1 MTKSKDEM
9 TLLTGRVLGG
19 EIAPD
24 VIVAFEELSQ
34 KLVAAEKARESAETE
49 REDLR
54 KAFFALATELV
65 GADTRY
71 SYDVK
76 ATGRRLQRVVVFGS
90 PIVHYDRLETILAP
104 EVFTRVVKKQEI
116 TTTTVTYELDYEAL
130 RDAINKEEITRAQL
144 EACVDAG
151 RVSCRLMH
159 TRIKKG
165 EPLAPEPEPVAPDP
179 LSDLIT
185 W

>member
-1 MTKSKDEM
+1 MA
-9 TLLTGRVLGG
+9 LLTGRVLDG
-19 EIAPD
+19 EIAAD

-34 KLVAAEKARESAETE
+34 KLLVAEKARESAETE

-76 ATGRRLQRVVVFGS
+76 ATGRRLQRVVVFGA
-90 PIVHYDRLETILAP
+90 PTVHYDRLETVLAP

-116 TTTTVTYELDYEAL
+116 TTTTVTYELDYEAM
-130 RDAINKEEITRAQL
+130 REAINKEEITRAQL

-151 RVSCRLMH
+151 RVTCRLMH

-165 EPLAPEPEPVAPDP
+165 EPAPEPEEIPAPAHP
-179 LSDLIT
+179 LDAIIK